1 LRLPETVSAF
11 PGKAFTRTPL
21 ITIKEIAMS
30 KYHETHR
37 VLSRLGA
44 RELTAQELNK
54 VGGALRTGLCTF
66 DPKTCAM
73 DGDCS
78 PPPGC

>member
-1 LRLPETVSAF
+1 VKPQ
-11 PGKAFTRTPL
+11 KNTRAL
-21 ITIKEIAMS
+21 GRI
-30 KYHETHR
+30 
-37 VLSRLGA
+37 GA
-44 RELTAQELNK
+44 RMLSVEELKLVN
-54 VGGALRTGLCTF
+54 GGIRTGLCTF